1 MQQSEMHYLPLPPG
15 YFSLLVGVFVVV
27 LLLIQFGVLRYA
39 YMRLGVGSGAALALL
54 LGSLIGSYFNIP
66 IAQLPQERVVT
77 GHEVDFFG
85 MRYAVPVVVQWP
97 GTLLAVNVGG
107 AVIPGAMSAYLLLK
121 HQLWSTGALTVAVVA
136 IACNWMAE
144 PVPGMGIALPIFV
157 PAAVTTITALML
169 SREHAA
175 QLAYIGGSLG
185 TLIGADLLN
194 LGKISGLGTPIASI
208 GGAGTFDGIFLI
220 GILAV
225 LLASVTGRGQT
236 APT

>member
-15 YFSLLVGVFVVV
+15 YFSLLVGAFVIL
-27 LLLIQFGVLRYA
+27 LLLIQFGALRYA

-54 LGSLIGSYFNIP
+54 FGSLIGSYFNIP

-85 MRYAVPVVVQWP
+85 MRYVVPVVVQWP

-107 AVIPGAMSAYLLLK
+107 AVIPSVMSAYLLLK
-121 HQLWSTGALTVAVVA
+121 HQLWAKGAVAVAIVA

-157 PAAVTTITALML
+157 PAAVTTITALIL

-175 QLAYIGGSLG
+175 QLAYIGGTLG

-225 LLASVTGRGQT
+225 LLASLTGRTQAAT
-236 APT
+236 S

>member
-1 MQQSEMHYLPLPPG
+1 LPPG
-15 YFSLLVGVFVVV
+15 YFSLLVGAFVIL
-27 LLLIQFGVLRYA
+27 LLLIQFGALRYA

-54 LGSLIGSYFNIP
+54 FGSLIGSYFNIP

-85 MRYAVPVVVQWP
+85 MRYVVPVVVQWP

-107 AVIPGAMSAYLLLK
+107 AVIPSVMSAYLLLK
-121 HQLWSTGALTVAVVA
+121 HQLWAKGAAAVAIVA

-157 PAAVTTITALML
+157 PAAVTTITALIL

-175 QLAYIGGSLG
+175 QLAYIGGTLG

-225 LLASVTGRGQT
+225 LLASLTGRTQAAT
-236 APT
+236 S

>member
-15 YFSLLVGVFVVV
+15 YFSLLVGAFVIL
-27 LLLIQFGVLRYA
+27 LLLIQFGALRY
-39 YMRLGVGSGAALALL
+39 V
-54 LGSLIGSYFNIP
+54 
-66 IAQLPQERVVT
+66 
-77 GHEVDFFG
+77 
-85 MRYAVPVVVQWP
+85 
-97 GTLLAVNVGG
+97 LLAVNVGG
-107 AVIPGAMSAYLLLK
+107 AVIPSVMSAYLLLK
-121 HQLWSTGALTVAVVA
+121 HQLWAKGAAAVAIVA

-157 PAAVTTITALML
+157 PAAVTTIAALIL

-175 QLAYIGGSLG
+175 QLAYIGGTLG

-225 LLASVTGRGQT
+225 LLASLTGRTQAAT
-236 APT
+236 S

>member
-15 YFSLLVGVFVVV
+15 YFSLLVGAFVIL
-27 LLLIQFGVLRYA
+27 LLLIQFGALRYA

-54 LGSLIGSYFNIP
+54 FGSLIGSYFNIP

-85 MRYAVPVVVQWP
+85 MRYVVPVVVQWP

-107 AVIPGAMSAYLLLK
+107 AVIPSVMSAYLLLK
-121 HQLWSTGALTVAVVA
+121 HQLWAKGAVAVAIVA

-157 PAAVTTITALML
+157 PAAVTTIAALIL

-175 QLAYIGGSLG
+175 QLAYIGGTLG

-225 LLASVTGRGQT
+225 LLASLTGRTQAAT
-236 APT
+236 S